1 MKIEKKKII
10 LNIVFKASH
19 ASFSLLKNISPQ
31 LEDLFN
37 GDSAMLKSLPS
48 IYLHTLDSISLNWS
62 YNLHF
67 CETH

>member
-1 MKIEKKKII
+1 MKIEKMIFV
-10 LNIVFKASH
+10 LNIVSKASQT
-19 ASFSLLKNISPQ
+19 SFSLLKNISPQ

-37 GDSAMLKSLPS
+37 GDSTMLKSLPS
-48 IYLHTLDSISLNWS
+48 IYLHALDSISLNWS